1 MDILILAGGEASPE
15 LFELAQ
21 ERERA
26 VIDIGGEPMIA
37 PLLRAAGEAFPT
49 ARIAI
54 AGSERVVEAARAFA
68 DVIAV
73 EPGERMVDNL
83 AAGARAL
90 QAEHILVCSCDLPLI
105 DAASLT
111 ELVHAAAAKQLEIA
125 YPVVERSLCE
135 REFPGGRRT
144 YARLREGEFTGGNAV
159 LLPRARVPALVELA
173 NVAYGAR
180 KNPAKLARMLGAALV
195 LKFMTKSL
203 SIGDAEARAAKV
215 LGCRVGA
222 VQMTR
227 AAVAF
232 DVDKPHDLETVRLE
246 VVRKMKGNA

>member
-26 VIDIGGEPMIA
+26 IIDIGGEPMIG
-37 PLLRAAGEAFPT
+37 PLLRASQSAFPT

-54 AGSERVVEAARAFA
+54 AGSSRVVTAARAFA
-68 DVIAV
+68 DIIAV

-90 QAEHILVCSCDLPLI
+90 QSEQLLVCSCDLPLI
-105 DAASLT
+105 DSDSLIELAST
-111 ELVHAAAAKQLEIA
+111 ATAQKLEIA
-125 YPVVERSLCE
+125 YPIVERSLCE

-180 KNPAKLARMLGAALV
+180 KNPARLARMLGAALV
-195 LKFMTKSL
+195 LKFIARSL
-203 SIGDAEARAAKV
+203 RISDVEARASAV
-215 LGCRVGA
+215 LGCSTGA
-222 VQMTR
+222 VRMTR
-227 AAVAF
+227 ACIAF
-232 DVDKPHDLETVRLE
+232 DVDKPHDLE
-246 VVRKMKGNA
+246 VVRSIKGNA